1 MKAAGGGGDEHHSF
15 EISAGTNFLA
25 GEAFYEALSSFIPG
39 GGSIGLF
46 TFARRIVWS
55 NGALALEGEKVP
67 IPQSRITLTAT
78 RSELEAWSRDPESAH
93 HAYLNKE
100 AA

>member
-1 MKAAGGGGDEHHSF
+1 MREERSSF

-25 GEAFYEALSSFIPG
+25 GDSFYEALSSFIPG

-46 TFARRIVWS
+46 TFARQIVWS
-55 NGALALEGEKVP
+55 RGTLVLHGEKLP

-78 RSELEAWSRDPESAH
+78 RSELEAWSQDPESTH
-93 HAYLNKE
+93 YAYLNKE